1 MFIYLFLSYL
11 MSEQQKKYNIF
22 LDDVVELHII
32 FRMFSN
38 FAYL

>member
-11 MSEQQKKYNIF
+11 MSEQKKYNIF
-22 LDDVVELHII
+22 LDDVVELHVI
-32 FRMFSN
+32 FSMFSN